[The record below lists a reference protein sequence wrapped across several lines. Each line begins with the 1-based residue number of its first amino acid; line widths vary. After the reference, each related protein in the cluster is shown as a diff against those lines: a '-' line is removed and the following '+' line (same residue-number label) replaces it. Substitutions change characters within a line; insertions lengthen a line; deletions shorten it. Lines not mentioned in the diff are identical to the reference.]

1 MLPSIS
7 LALDISSHRQQMITS
22 IYTISSGCLI
32 LLWGRLADV
41 YGRRLIYL
49 IGSAVFAI
57 ASISIPFSPNE
68 ICFYALRALQGM
80 SSAATVSSAVGILTS
95 AFPIGKSR
103 NKAFVIFSA
112 AASLGS
118 ILGNLAGDWL
128 GAATVSSSLLLL
140 LVALAEANVV
150 GWTTPWILALIVVSI
165 VLAVLFVFWQ
175 RHLEKNST
183 QQPLMKVTMFK
194 NLQFSAIFVIICC
207 FYGSFNSF
215 LIFATYF
222 YQDYLGLGVLDTTLR
237 FIPAGVT
244 GFLVSFVVPRAL
256 SRVPGFY
263 ILIFGVLCGITSPL
277 LFALPSVTQT
287 TSYWA
292 YGFPAMCLCLSVDVF
307 WSVASL
313 FISQQLPEEDQALGS
328 ALLQTANQVGR
339 SLGLAIGTGV
349 QTAVEGIG
357 CFDLYRG
364 FSAKAGQGQLIE
376 KSYMATSLW

>member
-1 MLPSIS
+1 
-7 LALDISSHRQQMITS
+7 MITS

-41 YGRRLIYL
+41 YGRRPIYL

-57 ASISIPFSPNE
+57 ASINIPFSPNE

-118 ILGNLAGDWL
+118 ILGNLAGGVIGGFLSWKWVFWIPAIPSVLATIMAVAVIPSPQPSSRHEAQGSPTRFVDWL

-215 LIFATYF
+215 LIFATY
-222 YQDYLGLGVLDTTLR
+222 L
-237 FIPAGVT
+237 
-244 GFLVSFVVPRAL
+244 
-256 SRVPGFY
+256 
-263 ILIFGVLCGITSPL
+263 
-277 LFALPSVTQT
+277 
-287 TSYWA
+287 
-292 YGFPAMCLCLSVDVF
+292 
-307 WSVASL
+307 
-313 FISQQLPEEDQALGS
+313 
-328 ALLQTANQVGR
+328 
-339 SLGLAIGTGV
+339 
-349 QTAVEGIG
+349 
-357 CFDLYRG
+357 
-364 FSAKAGQGQLIE
+364 
-376 KSYMATSLW
+376 

>member
-1 MLPSIS
+1 MSSNIASPNRETQGPVDQNDREAMAPSRVLQGLPYVHVDSKPSPSGTLPTSAPGLNVEGPGDKERVGSGHSTINGDTEVEVLSASYIRPQSRTRRALLILNVQSVVIMLPSIS
-7 LALDISSHRQQMITS
+7 LALDIPSHRQQMITS

-41 YGRRLIYL
+41 YGRRPIYL

-57 ASISIPFSPNE
+57 ASINIPFSPNE

-118 ILGNLAGDWL
+118 ILGNLAGGVIGGFLSWKWVFWIPAIPSVLATIMAVAVIPSPQPSSRHEAQGSPTRFVDWL

-215 LIFATYF
+215 LIFATY
-222 YQDYLGLGVLDTTLR
+222 L
-237 FIPAGVT
+237 
-244 GFLVSFVVPRAL
+244 
-256 SRVPGFY
+256 
-263 ILIFGVLCGITSPL
+263 
-277 LFALPSVTQT
+277 
-287 TSYWA
+287 
-292 YGFPAMCLCLSVDVF
+292 
-307 WSVASL
+307 
-313 FISQQLPEEDQALGS
+313 
-328 ALLQTANQVGR
+328 
-339 SLGLAIGTGV
+339 
-349 QTAVEGIG
+349 
-357 CFDLYRG
+357 
-364 FSAKAGQGQLIE
+364 
-376 KSYMATSLW
+376 